1 MTKKILF
8 LDLAA
13 GIWPHSIQALKVLSQ
28 LEIDDVEIIHV
39 ACNSAMV
46 GFCPVRQSRKRTRG
60 QIDSYKKIDC
70 RDCQFSASVLG
81 HKLQTMGFQS
91 RETSKTIFIEKKL
104 SAEDSEIVNE
114 AMLKI
119 EGENFPI
126 DFEFLEAPVVRMA
139 LFEWV
144 LKFKKKVLL
153 PETDEEKR
161 TLLEYVETAIRF
173 SIAGRDL
180 ALRHPE
186 IDSLVCH
193 SPQYVA
199 NNAFTFQFGLK
210 GIHTYF
216 VSGSDNLAEMES
228 SVMVW
233 DWNIQGLTRP
243 DLENWNG
250 AGAIEVSSKE
260 LTRVNAHI
268 SQLTDGRSAFV
279 YSAGGSGK
287 QWLSDKYKPAVSR
300 KFTVLMTLSSLDEM
314 IAIHTLGQLKT
325 KRYPGRVFSDQE
337 SWVLETIEWFRVRPH
352 LGLIVRIHPREL
364 PNKRD
369 QVSGQQAKAW
379 EEIFENLPENV
390 VLNHPREQVPL
401 DTLLAN
407 VGALVTSWSTTA
419 LQAMLREIPV
429 VTYDT
434 HTLSFPADTHLS
446 SQSKDQYFE
455 NLEAV
460 TSGGSLGDRDSVLAW
475 LTHSM
480 VRGSVEVTGRLFQK
494 LRVSGPKWSPR
505 ILNVI
510 DRYFY
515 WFWRPLE
522 AMLTVKKTEDG
533 RRLKRMI
540 MGSKSTL
547 YDY

>member
-28 LEIDDVEIIHV
+28 LEIDDAEILHV
-39 ACNSAMV
+39 ACNSAMD
-46 GFCPVRQSRKRTRG
+46 GFCPVRQSRKRTRS
-60 QIDSYKKIDC
+60 QIDSAKKIDC
-70 RDCQFSASVLG
+70 RDCQFSARVVG
-81 HKLQTMGFQS
+81 HRLQSKGFQS
-91 RETSKTIFIEKKL
+91 RGNSNTIFIDKNL
-104 SAEDSEIVNE
+104 SAKDSELVNE
-114 AMLKI
+114 TKSKI
-119 EGENFPI
+119 EEENFPI
-126 DFEFLEAPVVRMA
+126 NFEFFGAPVVRMA
-139 LFEWV
+139 LFEWI
-144 LKFKKKVLL
+144 LKFKKRVLL
-153 PETDEEKR
+153 PETDEERR
-161 TLLEYVETAIRF
+161 TLLEYVETALRF
-173 SIAGRDL
+173 SIAGKEL
-180 ALRHPE
+180 ALRYPD

-199 NNAFTFQFGLK
+199 NNAFTFQFGLR

-233 DWNIQGLTRP
+233 DWNLQGLTRP
-243 DLENWNG
+243 DLENWKG
-250 AGAIEVSSKE
+250 AGAIGVSAKE
-260 LTRVNAHI
+260 LNRVKAHI

-287 QWLSDKYKPAVSR
+287 LRLADKYQPAVSA

-325 KRYPGRVFSDQE
+325 KRYPGTVFSDQE
-337 SWVLETIEWFRVRPH
+337 SWVLETIEWFRSRPH

-369 QVSGQQAKAW
+369 QVRGQQVKAW

-390 VLNHPREQVPL
+390 VLNHPSEQVPL

-419 LQAMLREIPV
+419 LQAILREIPV
-429 VTYDT
+429 VTYDS

-446 SQSKDQYFE
+446 SHSKNQYFE
-455 NLEAV
+455 NLETV
-460 TSGGSLGDRDSVLAW
+460 TAGRSLGDRDSVLAW

-480 VRGSVEVTGRLFQK
+480 VRGSVQLTGRLFHK

-505 ILNVI
+505 ILNGI

-515 WFWRPLE
+515 WVWRPLE
-522 AMLTVKKTEDG
+522 ARLTVKKTEDG
-533 RRLKRMI
+533 RRLKGMI
-540 MGSKSTL
+540 LGSQSTL
-547 YDY
+547 YD